1 MGCCS
6 QSSQMSFEEVDKHI
20 DTHAALFTAGKPL
33 DPAAAALQICP
44 TYKAV
49 KPILTLML
57 SFPFFPAKWKTA
69 IQGLM
74 GILDVICP

>member
-1 MGCCS
+1 MGCC
-6 QSSQMSFEEVDKHI
+6 SQMSFEEVDKHVEA
-20 DTHAALFTAGKPL
+20 HAALFTTAATKPL
-33 DPAAAALQICP
+33 DPTTAALQICP